1 MYMKKMPFPMK
12 AKKAMPKEGAP
23 SEKDMALELEI
34 EEGESEEPEME
45 GEAPE
50 EMDLKSMMKEGEGEA
65 EMGPLSEAS
74 DEELMAEMKKRGLMP
89 AESAVPE
96 AKASKPPMMK

>member
-12 AKKAMPKEGAP
+12 AGAKKSMPK
-23 SEKDMALELEI
+23 EKDMALELEI
-34 EEGESEEPEME
+34 EEEEEGKE
-45 GEAPE
+45 GEE
-50 EMDLKSMMKEGEGEA
+50 EGEEEESMDLKSMMQEGEEA
-65 EMGPLSEAS
+65 PEMGPLAEAS

>member
-12 AKKAMPKEGAP
+12 TDAKKKAMPA
-23 SEKDMALELEI
+23 EKDMALELEI

-50 EMDLKSMMKEGEGEA
+50 ELDLKSMMGEGKEA
-65 EMGPLSEAS
+65 PEMGPLAEAS
-74 DEELMAEMKKRGLMP
+74 DEDLMAEMKKRGLMP
-89 AESAVPE
+89 EGEAAPE
-96 AKASKPPMMK
+96 AAMPKMK